1 MKTKPVVIVTAVIA
15 TLIVIVAALLQSFP
29 GERQRHADEKWR
41 IVNYWSEWCAPCRRE
56 IPMLNQLSREL
67 QATNVAI
74 VGVNFDED
82 PREKSLVIASGM
94 GIEFPTLTIENVL
107 AMQLALPDVLPTT
120 YILSPENHV
129 LAKLIGEQTKESLL
143 AKLTSLGLPG
153 NENYE
158 QE

>member
-1 MKTKPVVIVTAVIA
+1 
-15 TLIVIVAALLQSFP
+15 
-29 GERQRHADEKWR
+29 
-41 IVNYWSEWCAPCRRE
+41 
-56 IPMLNQLSREL
+56 MLNQLSREL

-94 GIEFPTLTIENVL
+94 GIEFPTLTTENVL

-129 LAKLIGEQTKESLL
+129 LAKLVGEQTKESLL
-143 AKLTSLGLPG
+143 AKLTNLGLPG
-153 NENYE
+153 NENYD